1 MNTSRFSNV
10 SRRLIG
16 ALQKTLRRSP
26 ERTGHRL
33 LAWCEREE
41 RRIRER
47 VALVKA
53 KRAQAQAMLGGAR
66 AARNAHGFPTTAQG

>member
-1 MNTSRFSNV
+1 MNTSRFKNA

-26 ERTGHRL
+26 EQTGHRL
-33 LAWCEREE
+33 LAKCEREE

-47 VALVKA
+47 VSLVKMW
-53 KRAQAQAMLGGAR
+53 RAQAQAMLGSGR
-66 AARNAHGFPTTAQG
+66 V